1 LGFFA
6 LNKSPGKA
14 INRRKSDTYLKFGK
28 RRIALPGNRPLRIG
42 LGLMLI
48 GFGIL
53 GFLPILGF
61 WMIPLGLLVLSVDL
75 PSVRRFRRRL
85 EVKWGRWRARRVAE
99 KAASGVPHHGKHEPD
114 KPARGA

>member
-1 LGFFA
+1 MG
-6 LNKSPGKA
+6 
-14 INRRKSDTYLKFGK
+14 DTYLRFGK

-42 LGLMLI
+42 LGLVLVGC
-48 GFGIL
+48 GFL

-85 EVKWGRWRARRVAE
+85 EVKWGRWRARRAAE
-99 KAASGVPHHGKHEPD
+99 KAASGVAHHRKHEPD
-114 KPARGA
+114 EPSRRA